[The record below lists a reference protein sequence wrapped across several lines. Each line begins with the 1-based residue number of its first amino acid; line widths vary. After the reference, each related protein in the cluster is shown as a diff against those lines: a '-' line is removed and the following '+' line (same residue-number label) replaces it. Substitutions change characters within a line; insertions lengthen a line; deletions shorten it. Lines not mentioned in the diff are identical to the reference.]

1 VVRVVVEQ
9 VIQTAS
15 KVLEGEFTA
24 REAIT
29 ILASLTSEAIP
40 AARELRA
47 SDPDRADAYRELVL
61 VIGRELRGRADQC
74 ADARHLRAVIDDLA
88 KVLRALG

>member
-1 VVRVVVEQ
+1 VRVAVEE

-15 KVLEGEFTA
+15 KLLRGEFTA

-29 ILASLTSEAIP
+29 ILATLTREAVP

-47 SDPDRADAYRELVL
+47 TDPDRADTYRELIL
-61 VIGRELRGRADQC
+61 VIGRELRGRGDEGP
-74 ADARHLRAVIDDLA
+74 DARHLRAVLEDLA
-88 KVLRALG
+88 EVVHALE

>member
-1 VVRVVVEQ
+1 VRVAVEQ

-15 KVLEGEFTA
+15 KLLRGEFTA

-29 ILASLTSEAIP
+29 ILATLTREAVP

-47 SDPDRADAYRELVL
+47 TDPDRADTYRELIL
-61 VIGRELRGRADQC
+61 VIGRELRGLADEGT
-74 ADARHLRAVIDDLA
+74 DARHLRAVLEDLA
-88 KVLRALG
+88 EVLRALE

>member
-1 VVRVVVEQ
+1 MRVAVEQ

-15 KVLEGEFTA
+15 KLLEGEFTA

-29 ILASLTSEAIP
+29 ILVTLTRQAVP

-47 SDPDRADAYRELVL
+47 TDPHRADAYRELIL
-61 VIGRELRGRADQC
+61 VIGRELRGRADER
-74 ADARHLRAVIDDLA
+74 DDDRHLRAVIEDLA
-88 KVLRALG
+88 KVQRALE

>member
-1 VVRVVVEQ
+1 MRVAVEQ

-15 KVLEGEFTA
+15 KVLGGELTA

-29 ILASLTSEAIP
+29 ILVTLTREAVP

-47 SDPDRADAYRELVL
+47 TDPDRADSYRELIL
-61 VIGRELRGRADQC
+61 VVGRELRGRADEC

-88 KVLRALG
+88 KVLRALE

>member
-1 VVRVVVEQ
+1 VRVAVEQ

-15 KVLEGEFTA
+15 KLLRGEFTA

-29 ILASLTSEAIP
+29 ILATLTREAVP

-47 SDPDRADAYRELVL
+47 TDPDRADTYRELIL
-61 VIGRELRGRADQC
+61 VIGRELRGGADERP
-74 ADARHLRAVIDDLA
+74 DAGHLRAVLEDLA
-88 KVLRALG
+88 EVLRALE

>member
-1 VVRVVVEQ
+1 VRVAVEQ

-15 KVLEGEFTA
+15 RVLGGEFTA

-29 ILASLTSEAIP
+29 ILVTLTREAVP

-47 SDPDRADAYRELVL
+47 TDPVRADMYRELIL
-61 VIGRELRGRADQC
+61 VIGRELQGRADERP
-74 ADARHLRAVIDDLA
+74 DARHLRAVIEDLA
-88 KVLRALG
+88 KVLRALA

>member
-1 VVRVVVEQ
+1 VRVAVEQ

-15 KVLEGEFTA
+15 KLLRGEFTA

-29 ILASLTSEAIP
+29 ILATLTREAVP

-47 SDPDRADAYRELVL
+47 TDPDRADTYRELIL
-61 VIGRELRGRADQC
+61 VIGRELRGRADERP
-74 ADARHLRAVIDDLA
+74 DARHLRAVIEDLA
-88 KVLRALG
+88 EVVRALE

>member
-1 VVRVVVEQ
+1 MRAPVEQ

-29 ILASLTSEAIP
+29 ILATLTRDAVP

-47 SDPDRADAYRELVL
+47 TDPDRAERYRELLL
-61 VIGRELRGRADQC
+61 VIGRELRGRANEGS
-74 ADARHLRAVIDDLA
+74 DARHLRAVIEDLA
-88 KVLRALG
+88 TVLRALE

>member
-1 VVRVVVEQ
+1 MRVPVEQ

-29 ILASLTSEAIP
+29 ILATLTRDAVP

-47 SDPDRADAYRELVL
+47 TDPDRAERYRELLL
-61 VIGRELRGRADQC
+61 VIGRELRGRANERS
-74 ADARHLRAVIDDLA
+74 DARHLCAVIEDLA
-88 KVLRALG
+88 TVLRALE

>member
-1 VVRVVVEQ
+1 VRVAVEQ

-15 KVLEGEFTA
+15 KVLGGVFTA

-29 ILASLTSEAIP
+29 ILATLTRHAVP

-47 SDPDRADAYRELVL
+47 TDPDRADTYRELIL
-61 VIGRELRGRADQC
+61 VIGRELRSRADGRP
-74 ADARHLRAVIDDLA
+74 DARHLQAVIEDLA
-88 KVLRALG
+88 KVLRALE

>member
-1 VVRVVVEQ
+1 VRVAVEQ

-15 KVLEGEFTA
+15 KLLRDELTA

-29 ILASLTSEAIP
+29 ILATLTRQAVP

-47 SDPDRADAYRELVL
+47 TDPDRADTYRELIL
-61 VIGRELRGRADQC
+61 VIGRELRSRADERP
-74 ADARHLRAVIDDLA
+74 DARHLRAVIEDLA
-88 KVLRALG
+88 KVLRALE

>member
-1 VVRVVVEQ
+1 VRVPVEQ

-29 ILASLTSEAIP
+29 ILATLTRDAVP

-47 SDPDRADAYRELVL
+47 TDPERADTYSELIL
-61 VIGRELRGRADQC
+61 VIGRELRGRANES
-74 ADARHLRAVIDDLA
+74 ADARHLGAVIEDLA
-88 KVLRALG
+88 TVLRALE

>member
-1 VVRVVVEQ
+1 MEQ

-15 KVLEGEFTA
+15 KVLEGEFTG

-29 ILASLTSEAIP
+29 ILATLTREAVP

-47 SDPDRADAYRELVL
+47 TDPDRADRYRELIL
-61 VIGRELRGRADQC
+61 VIGRELRAGADERADG
-74 ADARHLRAVIDDLA
+74 RHLRAVIDDLA
-88 KVLRALG
+88 KVLRALE